1 MMTISTAWRRCR
13 RCAAWYSWRIPSRSR
28 NNLSHTFPLS
38 PMANIE
44 SIEKHLAATPRGK
57 QILEDADYKE
67 ARERASDVGWL
78 RKWIFNRRSVGIAAL
93 AGIAAVVVPGLLQRY
108 GYTNNAYGQWAS
120 GAMDLTREA
129 TVNAATRGYNFI
141 MSPAA
146 VGRERGQNA
155 ANTILNAFGNPA
167 ASGITNALNIA
178 LRRNPTEGG
187 VPAPAPLFPGVSMT
201 DPTPLPPPPR
211 L

>member
-1 MMTISTAWRRCR
+1 
-13 RCAAWYSWRIPSRSR
+13 
-28 NNLSHTFPLS
+28 
-38 PMANIE
+38 MANIE
-44 SIEKHLAATPRGK
+44 SLEKHLAATPRGK

-78 RKWIFNRRSVGIAAL
+78 RKWIFNLRNVGIAAL

-146 VGRERGQNA
+146 VWRERGQNA
-155 ANTILNAFGNPA
+155 WNTIRGVPLQRGAEVAARASTANPPVAEANTILNAFGNPA